1 MPDRRIRVVV
11 PLVVVTGVAT
21 VAAGAHF
28 GYQVADRPP
37 MSVAAGPS
45 PAPGDAEPGAPV
57 PAADTLGLVA
67 VSYQLNRL
75 PQLASNQIAIWI
87 EDEDGEYVRTL
98 FATSFTA
105 NGGYARRPM
114 SLSLWR
120 ETSGWESASQAEVES
135 ASRPA
140 QPSGRHTVYWD
151 GADRDGRPV
160 PAGRYT
166 YRIEGNIRWENR
178 VLHSGTITVGD
189 QPDSSSAQVEYL
201 PAGAA
206 REGELL
212 ADVGAVFTP
221 GETLDPA
228 VLTTFTQGS

>member
-28 GYQVADRPP
+28 GYQVPERPQ

-45 PAPGDAEPGAPV
+45 PAPGADDAAPA
-57 PAADTLGLVA
+57 PATDTLGLVA
-67 VSYQLNRL
+67 VSYRLNRL

-87 EDEDGEYVRTL
+87 EDENGGYVRTL

-151 GADRDGRPV
+151 GADRDGRAV

-166 YRIEGNIRWENR
+166 YRIEGNVRWENR
-178 VLHSGTITVGD
+178 VLYTGTITLGD
-189 QPDSSSAQVEYL
+189 RPDSTTAQVEYL
-201 PAGAA
+201 PAAA
-206 REGELL
+206 EREGTLL
-212 ADVGAVFTP
+212 ADVGAAFTP

-228 VLTTFTQGS
+228 EVTTFTQGS